1 MKKAYLYSTQ
11 TLMITNAMYN
21 TLNDMGIAPIKCQN
35 KASDEKVKDLHYAIN
50 DLIYKYRFCLIS
62 GPMAKYLTSKLS
74 EYRKDLRELYAN
86 EKGQIR
92 EKVAEL
98 GKRVSEYINT
108 LNTYNPGESETDNA
122 RVLKKRVA
130 EYVKVKDTMDFNSTL
145 QFAKDNWILNRKYHA
160 EIPSFVKMQKELVQN
175 LNNYVVKLSFS

>member
-1 MKKAYLYSTQ
+1 MYST
-11 TLMITNAMYN
+11 LDELGIT
-21 TLNDMGIAPIKCQN
+21 PIKCQN
-35 KASDEKVKDLHYAIN
+35 KASNDKVKDLHYGIN

-62 GPMAKYLTSKLS
+62 PSMARYLTSKLS
-74 EYRKDLRELYAN
+74 EYRKDLRALYSSEN
-86 EKGQIR
+86 GPIR
-92 EKVAEL
+92 DKVAEL

-145 QFAKDNWILNRKYHA
+145 QFARDNWMLNRRYHA
-160 EIPSFVKMQKELVQN
+160 EVPSFKKMQRELIEN
-175 LNNYVVKLSFS
+175 LNNFVSKLSFS